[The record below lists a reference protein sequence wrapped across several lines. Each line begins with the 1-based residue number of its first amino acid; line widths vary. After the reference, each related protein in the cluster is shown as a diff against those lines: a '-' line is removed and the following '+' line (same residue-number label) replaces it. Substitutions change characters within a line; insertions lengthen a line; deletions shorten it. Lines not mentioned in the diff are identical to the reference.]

1 MEISV
6 KAAYDQLASDYEH
19 NVDTKNPWN
28 SHYERPAMVKLF
40 PSDLTTIKVL
50 DAGCAAGWYT
60 EKLLELGAEV
70 TATDISEEMVAATQ
84 RRVGNKVEVLN
95 INLEKELPF
104 QNESFE
110 FIISSLVIH
119 YIKDWDRTFS
129 EYQRI
134 LKPGGIFLFSIHHP
148 LMDIKFSKN
157 NEYFSKELIVDQW
170 ERQGKII
177 DVPFYRR
184 PLNEII
190 NKTLE
195 FFAIE
200 RIVEPQPTI
209 EFKTLNP
216 EGYQRLMSQPN
227 FLIIKAMK
235 KH

>member
-6 KAAYDQLASDYEH
+6 KSAYDQLASDYEH

-28 SHYERPAMVKLF
+28 AYYERPAMVNLL
-40 PSDLTTIKVL
+40 PANLTNIKVL

-60 EKLLELGAEV
+60 EKLLDLGAKV
-70 TATDISEEMVAATQ
+70 TATDISNEMVAATQ
-84 RRVGNKVEVLN
+84 RRVGNRAEVLN
-95 INLEKELPF
+95 IDLEKDLPF

-110 FIISSLVIH
+110 FIISSLVMH
-119 YIKDWDRTFS
+119 YIKDWNKTFNAF
-129 EYQRI
+129 QRI

-148 LMDIKFSKN
+148 LMDIKFSENKD
-157 NEYFSKELIVDQW
+157 YFSKELIVDQW
-170 ERQGKII
+170 HREGKII

-190 NKTLE
+190 NNTLQY
-195 FFAIE
+195 FAID

-216 EGYQRLMSQPN
+216 EGYKRLMSQPN